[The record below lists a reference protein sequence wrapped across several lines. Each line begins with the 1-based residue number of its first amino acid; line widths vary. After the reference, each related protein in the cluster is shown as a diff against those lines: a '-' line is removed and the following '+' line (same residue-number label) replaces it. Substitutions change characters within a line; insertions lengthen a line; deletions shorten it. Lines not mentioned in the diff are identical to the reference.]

1 VSGAENEKGS
11 ELRDYESRV
20 GRSPP
25 TLFVAQV
32 QCVRSYLSGRI
43 HERREQ
49 MPLNTDEKE
58 GSR

>member
-11 ELRDYESRV
+11 ELRDSGSRG

-25 TLFVAQV
+25 ALFVAQV
-32 QCVRSYLSGRI
+32 QCVRSYLSART

-58 GSR
+58 GAR

>member
-1 VSGAENEKGS
+1 MSGAENENSSEHGDSGS
-11 ELRDYESRV
+11 RG

-43 HERREQ
+43 HERRVN
-49 MPLNTDEKE
+49 MPLNTEEKE